1 MKNVMKKIYL
11 MVALSFVS
19 TCVMAQTSTNDTQ
32 KKIDWKTVPVYTS
45 QLINEVDENGKPL
58 LNDDGTQKQRV
69 YLVDQFG
76 NYRSKKSVKA
86 QQAAIRKAI
95 AKVVGKTGLGGLLGA
110 GVGVLD
116 AVVNKKNTTETIT
129 QGAVGGVAG
138 GMVGY
143 SASEEDRALAKKH
156 KQSLKEQ
163 EKLLEQYSKTFTDEG
178 KPVDAKM
185 DLSNV
190 KGIDFTKGEPVA
202 MKESELKKII
212 ESEAFNSTDTS
223 AWDI

>member
-1 MKNVMKKIYL
+1 MEKR
-11 MVALSFVS
+11 LS
-19 TCVMAQTSTNDTQ
+19 
-32 KKIDWKTVPVYTS
+32 
-45 QLINEVDENGKPL
+45 
-58 LNDDGTQKQRV
+58 
-69 YLVDQFG
+69 
-76 NYRSKKSVKA
+76 
-86 QQAAIRKAI
+86 
-95 AKVVGKTGLGGLLGA
+95 
-110 GVGVLD
+110 D
-116 AVVNKKNTTETIT
+116 AFVNKKNTTETIT
-129 QGAVGGVAG
+129 QGAVGEVAG